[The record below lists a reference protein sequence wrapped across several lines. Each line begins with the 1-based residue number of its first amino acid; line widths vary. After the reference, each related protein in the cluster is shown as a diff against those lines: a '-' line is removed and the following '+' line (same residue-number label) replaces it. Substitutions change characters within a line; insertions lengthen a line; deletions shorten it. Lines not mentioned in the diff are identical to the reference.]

1 VNDIYDVLV
10 LGAGP
15 AGLTAAIYAAR
26 ANLRTLLLERLGPGG
41 QMATT
46 ASIENY
52 PGFAEPID
60 GVELA
65 FRMLRQAE
73 NFGVEVIYDEV
84 QSVDLKASV
93 KEVVG
98 LSGRYLSRTVIVAT
112 GASPRKLDVPGE
124 ARFMS
129 QGVSFCA
136 TCDGPLYVN
145 KHVLVVG
152 GGDTAVEEANFLARF
167 AAKVTI
173 VHRRD
178 KFRAQNVLVKRV
190 EANPKIRIRYN
201 TTVKSIL
208 GEGKVSSVV
217 LSCALTG
224 EDSLLSVDG
233 VFVLIGQVPS
243 TSYLKGALPVDDNGY
258 AYAGHDLSTSL
269 PGVFVAGDIRA
280 KELRQV
286 ATAVGDGALAA
297 YSVDKYLEGLKS

>member
-1 VNDIYDVLV
+1 MNEIYDVLV

-15 AGLTAAIYAAR
+15 AGLTAALYAAR

-65 FRMLRQAE
+65 LRMLRQAE
-73 NFGVEVIYDEV
+73 SFGVEVIYDDV
-84 QSVDLKASV
+84 QSVDLSASV

-98 LSGRYLSRTVIVAT
+98 LSGRYLARTVIVAT
-112 GASPRKLDVPGE
+112 GASSRQLHVPGE
-124 ARFMS
+124 ARFTG
-129 QGVSFCA
+129 QGVSSCA
-136 TCDGPLYVN
+136 TCDGPLYAN
-145 KHVLVVG
+145 KQVLVVG
-152 GGDTAVEEANFLARF
+152 GGDTAVEEANFLTRF
-167 AAKVTI
+167 AASVTI

-178 KFRAQNVLVKRV
+178 KFRAQSVLVKRV
-190 EANPKIRIRYN
+190 EVNPKIRIMYN

-208 GEGKVSSVV
+208 GESKVAGVV
-217 LSCALTG
+217 LSCAVTG
-224 EDSLLSVDG
+224 EDSLLPVDG

-243 TSYLKGALPVDDNGY
+243 TSYLQGALPVDDNGY
-258 AYAGHDLSTSL
+258 VYAADDLSTSL
-269 PGVFVAGDIRA
+269 PGVFVAGDIRQ